1 MSKYLGIDTSNYTTS
16 VCLYDDVSDEVVQKR
31 KLLPV
36 KKGELGLRQSDAV
49 FHHTQ
54 QLPLLVEELFEES
67 KCDVAD
73 IKAVGASFTPRKM
86 QGSYMPCF
94 TVGSGVARILSSTL
108 NVPLYELSHQQGH
121 IASALYSTKQ
131 LDLLHKRFLAFH
143 VSGGTT
149 DALLV
154 NDEISDEILP
164 VKLVGKT
171 LDLNAG
177 QLVDRVGLMLTCDF
191 PCGKELEK
199 LALEYKGEI
208 KAKPTVKGTDCCLSG
223 VENVCEKALSEG
235 KEKSYV
241 AALCLKYI
249 EESLL
254 KMTENILNIYG
265 DMPVVFA
272 GGVMSNS
279 IIRKNLTSKLSCTFC
294 EPVYSTDNACGIA
307 VLTSILNNKKETLR

>member
-1 MSKYLGIDTSNYTTS
+1 MSKFLGIDTSNYTTS
-16 VCLYDDVSDEVVQKR
+16 VCLYDDVSGIVVQKR

-54 QLPLLVEELFEES
+54 QLPLLVEELFSEWG
-67 KCDVAD
+67 CDVSE

-86 QGSYMPCF
+86 SGSYMPCF
-94 TVGSGVARILSSTL
+94 TVGSSVARILSSTL

-121 IASALYSTKQ
+121 ICAALYSTKQ
-131 LDLLHKRFLAFH
+131 LDLLYKPFLAFH

-149 DALLV
+149 DALYV
-154 NDEISDEILP
+154 NSPSDGYEKADILP
-164 VKLVGKT
+164 VELVGET
-171 LDLNAG
+171 LDLNGG
-177 QLVDRVGLMLTCDF
+177 QLVDRVGLMLGCSF

-199 LALEYKGEI
+199 LACSYSGPL
-208 KAKPTVKGTDCCLSG
+208 KARPTVKGCNCCLSG
-223 VENVCEKALSEG
+223 VENICSKALADTND
-235 KEKSYV
+235 KSYV

-249 EESLL
+249 EEALI
-254 KMTENILNIYG
+254 KMTENILEAYG

-279 IIRKNLTSKLSCTFC
+279 IIRENILNKFDCTFC
-294 EPVYSTDNACGIA
+294 EPQYSTDNACGIA
-307 VLTSILNNKKETLR
+307 VLTSILHKE

>member
-16 VCLYDDVSDEVVQKR
+16 VCLYDDESKLGVQKR

-36 KKGELGLRQSDAV
+36 TQGQLGLRQSDAV

-54 QLPLLVEELFEES
+54 QLPTLIEELLGEIE
-67 KCDVAD
+67 CDKSD
-73 IKAVGASFTPRKM
+73 IKAIGASFTPRKM
-86 QGSYMPCF
+86 EGSYMPCF

-121 IASALYSTKQ
+121 IAAALFSAKR
-131 LDLLHKRFLAFH
+131 LDLLKDKFLAFH

-154 NDEISDEILP
+154 NSGESEELLA
-164 VKLVGKT
+164 VRLVGKT

-177 QLVDRVGLMLTCDF
+177 QLVDRVGLGLGCTF

-199 LALEYKGEI
+199 LALLCDENI
-208 KAKPTVKGTDCCLSG
+208 KVKPTIKGCDCCLSG
-223 VENVCEKALSEG
+223 VENICKNALNNG
-235 KEKSYV
+235 KDKSYV
-241 AALCLKYI
+241 SALCLKYI
-249 EESLL
+249 EETLYA
-254 KMTENILNIYG
+254 MTVNILEKYG
-265 DMPVVFA
+265 NMPVIFA

-279 IIRKNLTSKLSCTFC
+279 IIRENLTKRLGCTFC
-294 EPVYSTDNACGIA
+294 EAEYSTDNACGIA
-307 VLTSILNNKKETLR
+307 VLTSIIDNK

>member
-1 MSKYLGIDTSNYTTS
+1 MSKFLGIDTSNYTTS
-16 VCLYDDVSDEVVQKR
+16 VCLYDNVTDTVVQKR

-36 KKGELGLRQSDAV
+36 SKGELGLRQSDAV

-54 QLPLLVEELFEES
+54 QLPLLIEELFNECD
-67 KCDVAD
+67 CDVAD
-73 IKAVGASFTPRKM
+73 IKAIGASFTPRKM

-94 TVGSGVARILSSTL
+94 TVGSGIARILGAIL
-108 NVPLYELSHQQGH
+108 NIPVYELSHQQGH
-121 IASALYSTKQ
+121 IAAALYSTNQ
-131 LDLLHKRFLAFH
+131 LDLLNKRFLAFH

-154 NDEISDEILP
+154 NDEMADDVLP

-177 QLVDRVGLMLTCDF
+177 QLVDRVGLMLSCSF
-191 PCGKELEK
+191 PCGKELEQ
-199 LALEYKGEI
+199 LALRCDRVV
-208 KAKPTVKGTDCCLSG
+208 KAKPTVKSTDCCLSG
-223 VENVCEKALSEG
+223 VENICKKAIDNGEDNT
-235 KEKSYV
+235 YV

-249 EESLL
+249 EESLF
-254 KMTENILNIYG
+254 KMTENILGIYG

-279 IIRKNLTSKLSCTFC
+279 IIRSNLTSKLSCTFC
-294 EPVYSTDNACGIA
+294 EPQYSTDNACGIA
-307 VLTSILNNKKETLR
+307 VLTSILDSKSE

>member
-1 MSKYLGIDTSNYTTS
+1 MSKYLGVDTSNYTTS
-16 VCLYDDVSDEVVQKR
+16 VCLYDDENDVVVQKR

-36 KKGELGLRQSDAV
+36 SKGELGLRQSDAV

-54 QLPLLVEELFEES
+54 QLPSLVEELFSECN
-67 KCDVAD
+67 CDVSE
-73 IKAVGASFTPRKM
+73 IKAIGASFTPRKM

-94 TVGSGVARILSSTL
+94 TVGSGFARSLGAVL
-108 NVPLYELSHQQGH
+108 NVPVYELSHQQGH
-121 IASALYSTKQ
+121 IAAALYSTKQ
-131 LDLLHKRFLAFH
+131 LNLLDKRFLAFH

-154 NDEISDEILP
+154 NDEVSDTLLP

-177 QLVDRVGLMLTCDF
+177 QLVDRVGLMLSCQF

-199 LALEYKGEI
+199 LALQYDGNI
-208 KAKPTVKGTDCCLSG
+208 KVKPTVKGSDCCLSG
-223 VENVCEKALSEG
+223 VENKCTKALSDG
-235 KEKSYV
+235 KDKSYV

-249 EESLL
+249 EESLF
-254 KMTENILNIYG
+254 KMTENILEMYG
-265 DMPVVFA
+265 DIPVVFA

-279 IIRKNLTSKLSCTFC
+279 IIRESLTKRLPCTFC

-307 VLTSILNNKKETLR
+307 VLTSILNSKKETL